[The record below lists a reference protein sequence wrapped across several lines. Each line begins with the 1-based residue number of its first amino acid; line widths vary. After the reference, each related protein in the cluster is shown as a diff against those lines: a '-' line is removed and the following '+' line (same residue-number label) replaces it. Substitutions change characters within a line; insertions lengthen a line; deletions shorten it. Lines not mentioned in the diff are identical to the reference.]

1 MSLFSCLYV
10 ISVSFQKYKAE
21 TRTWGAKMKKAIILT
36 LIIAAIILCGIIIL
50 KDLNNKN
57 ITQPS
62 GISLENLNQ
71 VEGVSLADAEYDRAT
86 KSIVFTLKNNT
97 DKTINYGDEIILE
110 KSINGDWHEVL
121 ESGKVGF
128 TSQLNYLLPFDKS
141 RKSMPIK
148 AWKNTTNGSYRIIQK
163 ISIEEGS
170 TDYPISIEF
179 TINK

>member
-1 MSLFSCLYV
+1 MGCKNEKNYYININHCSNY
-10 ISVSFQKYKAE
+10 
-21 TRTWGAKMKKAIILT
+21 
-36 LIIAAIILCGIIIL
+36 LCGIIIL

-71 VEGVSLADAEYDRAT
+71 VEGVSLEDAGYDRAT
-86 KSIVFTLKNNT
+86 KSIVFILKNNT

-148 AWKNTTNGSYRIIQK
+148 AWKNTTNGSYRIIQE